1 MSSNNQN
8 NNFDKQSVDAKK
20 EKTKFVPQKYPRPWQ
35 MELTEK
41 ERENLK
47 KTIEEDSKL
56 YKELS
61 KRIDKDGSR
70 K

>member
-8 NNFDKQSVDAKK
+8 DDFDKQNVNAKK
-20 EKTKFVPQKYPRPWQ
+20 EKTKFVPKKYPRPWQ

-47 KTIEEDSKL
+47 KTIEEDAKL

-61 KRIDKDGSR
+61 KKIDKDISG

>member
-1 MSSNNQN
+1 ML
-8 NNFDKQSVDAKK
+8 K
-20 EKTKFVPQKYPRPWQ
+20 KTKFVPKKYPRPWQ

-47 KTIEEDSKL
+47 KTIEEDTKL
-56 YKELS
+56 HKELS
-61 KRIDKDGSR
+61 KKIDKDTSG

>member
-1 MSSNNQN
+1 MMTLISRMLML
-8 NNFDKQSVDAKK
+8 KK
-20 EKTKFVPQKYPRPWQ
+20 EKTKFVPKKYPRPWQ
-35 MELTEK
+35 MELTKK

-47 KTIEEDSKL
+47 KTIEEDTKL

-61 KRIDKDGSR
+61 KKIDKDTSSG